1 MKTILGEEQIEPFDW
16 EDHLY
21 EFWLE
26 DQREQRTRA
35 TEVLCTKA
43 GEGKPVCCDKEMQIQ
58 EPKPLPSSD

>member
-43 GEGKPVCCDKEMQIQ
+43 GEGKPVCSIKR
-58 EPKPLPSSD
+58 